1 MAYITAQEVKQIRQA
16 LKKELP
22 QYKFSVRKRD
32 HLSVNVAFLSGAKFE
47 SFEGLNWRTDKRE
60 IMEIDGNGEGIGTN
74 TEKYGENN
82 KKIFDK
88 VFNIIKYASSNQH
101 YDKSDSMTD
110 YFDVAF
116 YFHLSLG
123 QWDKPYQVR

>member
-60 IMEIDGNGEGIGTN
+60 IMEIDGNGESIGTN

-82 KKIFDK
+82 KKIFV
-88 VFNIIKYASSNQH
+88 VFPVTLTIHATQPKQLRLTKLCMFWSKIK
-101 YDKSDSMTD
+101 
-110 YFDVAF
+110 
-116 YFHLSLG
+116 
-123 QWDKPYQVR
+123 